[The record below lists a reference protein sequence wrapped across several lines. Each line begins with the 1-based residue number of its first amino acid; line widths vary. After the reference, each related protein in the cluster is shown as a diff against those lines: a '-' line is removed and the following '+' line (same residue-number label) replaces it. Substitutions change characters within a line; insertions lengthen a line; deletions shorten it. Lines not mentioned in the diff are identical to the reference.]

1 MKPLKRLKSQEERYN
16 ARNNTYCKIFYKRR
30 YVKRVFSG
38 AENNGFPEVVQS
50 ENGCIEYNYFVSAFG
65 KENVV
70 VLIEKWESEK
80 LQKAHLDTPHMQNM
94 KTFKDSFVE
103 KTTVEIFE

>member
-1 MKPLKRLKSQEERYN
+1 MHEITLIVKYFIKDDMLNEFLAVLK
-16 ARNNTYCKIFYKRR
+16 
-30 YVKRVFSG
+30 
-38 AENNGFPEVVQS
+38 NNGFPEVVQS

-70 VLIEKWESEK
+70 VLIEKWETEK

>member
-1 MKPLKRLKSQEERYN
+1 MHEITLIVKYFIKDDMLNEFLAVLK
-16 ARNNTYCKIFYKRR
+16 
-30 YVKRVFSG
+30 
-38 AENNGFPEVVQS
+38 NNGFPEVVQN
-50 ENGCIEYNYFVSAFG
+50 ENGCIEYNYFVPAFG

-103 KTTVEIFE
+103 KTTVEIF

>member
-1 MKPLKRLKSQEERYN
+1 MHEITLIVKYFIKDDMLNEFLAALK
-16 ARNNTYCKIFYKRR
+16 
-30 YVKRVFSG
+30 
-38 AENNGFPEVVQS
+38 NNGFPEVVQS
-50 ENGCIEYNYFVSAFG
+50 ENGFIEYNYFVPAFG

-103 KTTVEIFE
+103 KTTVEIF

>member
-1 MKPLKRLKSQEERYN
+1 MHEITLIVKYFIKDDMLNEFLAVLK
-16 ARNNTYCKIFYKRR
+16 
-30 YVKRVFSG
+30 
-38 AENNGFPEVVQS
+38 NNGFPEVVQS
-50 ENGCIEYNYFVSAFG
+50 ENGCIEYNYFVPAFG

-94 KTFKDSFVE
+94 KTFKDRFVE
-103 KTTVEIFE
+103 NTTFEIFK